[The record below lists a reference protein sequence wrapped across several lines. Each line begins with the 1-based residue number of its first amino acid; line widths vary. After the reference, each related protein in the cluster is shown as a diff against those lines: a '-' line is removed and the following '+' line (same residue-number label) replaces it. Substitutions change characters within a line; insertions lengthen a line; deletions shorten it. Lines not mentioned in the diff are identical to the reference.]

1 MKLEENGMTE
11 SEFSYRPFASQG
23 FYQVVNK
30 QLVEMVDFHPGQ
42 RVVDLACGTGAVTRL
57 ILEKLRGA
65 RDSLVIGIDMSATA
79 IREAMA
85 QLSNV
90 KDVALEL
97 IHSRAEQLSE
107 IVKERVDGVVFC
119 NGIHMVPDKTEL
131 MGEVATTLRPG
142 GTFAFNTTFFNG
154 AIPEE
159 SEQFY
164 RRWMSKSIRSLKKNH
179 DMLPSREVE
188 KVAARV
194 QLTVEEYEDLLAR
207 SGFSIERKDMCPA
220 PMDLE
225 GFLAIS
231 QYEAFIE
238 GAMPGVPL
246 ELGSESLQNGA
257 RQAFEELQLKDVPR
271 NWLTVVA
278 TKN

>member
-1 MKLEENGMTE
+1 MSE
-11 SEFSYRPFASQG
+11 SEFPYGPFASQG

-30 QLVEMVDFHPGQ
+30 QLVEMVDFRPGQ
-42 RVVDLACGTGAVTRL
+42 RIVDLACGTGAVTRL
-57 ILEKLRGA
+57 IIEKLKGA

-79 IREAMA
+79 IREAMT
-85 QLSNV
+85 QLSSV

-119 NGIHMVPDKTEL
+119 NGIHMVSDKSDL
-131 MGEVATTLRPG
+131 MAEVAITLRPG

-154 AIPEE
+154 AVPEE

-179 DMLPSREVE
+179 GMLPSRDVE
-188 KVAARV
+188 KVAARN
-194 QLTVEEYEDLLAR
+194 QLTVGEYEDLLTQ
-207 SGFSIERKDMCPA
+207 SGFSIQRKDLCPA
-220 PMDLE
+220 PMDLD

-246 ELGSESLQNGA
+246 GLGSESLQNGA

-278 TKN
+278 TKH

>member
-1 MKLEENGMTE
+1 MSD
-11 SEFSYRPFASQG
+11 SEFSYGPFASQG

-30 QLVEMVDFHPGQ
+30 QLVEMVDFRPGQ
-42 RVVDLACGTGAVTRL
+42 RIVDLACGTGAVTRL
-57 ILEKLRGA
+57 IVEKLKGA

-85 QLSNV
+85 QLSSV
-90 KDVALEL
+90 KDVAFQL
-97 IHSRAEQLSE
+97 IHSRAEQLSD

-119 NGIHMVPDKTEL
+119 NGIHMVPDKTDL
-131 MGEVATTLRPG
+131 MAEVATTLRPG

-154 AIPEE
+154 AVPEE

-179 DMLPSREVE
+179 DMLPSRDVE

-194 QLTVEEYEDLLAR
+194 QLTVGEYEDLLAQ
-207 SGFSIERKDMCPA
+207 SGFSIQRKDLCPA

-246 ELGSESLQNGA
+246 ALGCESLQNGA

-278 TKN
+278 TKR

>member
-1 MKLEENGMTE
+1 MSD
-11 SEFSYRPFASQG
+11 SEFSYGPFASQG

-30 QLVEMVDFHPGQ
+30 QLVEMVDFRPGQ
-42 RVVDLACGTGAVTRL
+42 RIVDLACGTGAVTRL
-57 ILEKLRGA
+57 IVEKLKGA

-85 QLSNV
+85 QLSSV

-97 IHSRAEQLSE
+97 IHSRAEQLSD

-119 NGIHMVPDKTEL
+119 NGIHMVSDKTDL
-131 MGEVATTLRPG
+131 MAEVATTLRPG

-154 AIPEE
+154 AVPEE

-179 DMLPSREVE
+179 DMLPSRDVE
-188 KVAARV
+188 KVAARN
-194 QLTVEEYEDLLAR
+194 QLTVGEYEDLLVQ
-207 SGFSIERKDMCPA
+207 SGFSIQRKDLCPA
-220 PMDLE
+220 PMDLD

-246 ELGSESLQNGA
+246 GLGCESLQNGA

-278 TKN
+278 TKR

>member
-1 MKLEENGMTE
+1 MSD

-23 FYQVVNK
+23 FYQVVNR
-30 QLVEMVDFHPGQ
+30 QLVDMVDFQPGQ

-57 ILEKLRGA
+57 IMERLKGA
-65 RDSLVIGIDMSATA
+65 RDSLVIAIDMSATA

-85 QLSNV
+85 QLGSV
-90 KDVALEL
+90 KEVALEF
-97 IHSRAEQLSE
+97 IHSRAEQLSL

-119 NGIHMVPDKTEL
+119 NGIHLVPDKEEL
-131 MGEVATTLRPG
+131 MGEVAATLRPG
-142 GTFAFNTTFFNG
+142 GTFAFNTTFFHG
-154 AIPEE
+154 SVPQE

-164 RRWMSKSIRSLKKNH
+164 RRWMSKSIRSLKANH
-179 DMLPSREVE
+179 GIMPTHE
-188 KVAARV
+188 KVAARI
-194 QLTVEEYEDLLAR
+194 QLTAEQYEDLLLQ
-207 SGFSIERKDMCPA
+207 SGFSIERKDLCPA

-246 ELGSESLQNGA
+246 ELGSQALQTGA
-257 RQAFEELQLKDVPR
+257 RLAFEELQLKDVPR

-278 TKN
+278 KKN

>member
-1 MKLEENGMTE
+1 MTE
-11 SEFSYRPFASQG
+11 SEFSYKPFASQG
-23 FYQVVNK
+23 FYQVVNR
-30 QLVEMVDFHPGQ
+30 QLVDMVDFHPGQ

-57 ILEKLRGA
+57 IIEKLKGA
-65 RDSLVIGIDMSATA
+65 RDSFVIGIDMSAQA

-85 QLSNV
+85 QLGSV
-90 KDVALEL
+90 KEVALEF
-97 IHSRAEQLSE
+97 IHSRAEQLSV

-154 AIPEE
+154 AVPEE

-179 DMLPSREVE
+179 DMMPSHER
-188 KVAARV
+188 VAARI
-194 QLTVEEYEDLLAR
+194 QLTVEEYEGLLAQ
-207 SGFSIERKDMCPA
+207 SGFSIARKDLCPA

-246 ELGSESLQNGA
+246 ELGSESLQAGA
-257 RQAFEELQLKDVPR
+257 RQAFDELQLKDVPR
-271 NWLTVVA
+271 NWLTVIA
-278 TKN
+278 IKN